1 MSKLLYVI
9 GFFAFSVNVN
19 ANDQVKDIAKDV
31 GYRSCLS
38 TVSDIEDFFGNKV
51 SYGSWSFWA
60 RENPDE
66 QIFNSTLELTY
77 GDGIQLVDFTV
88 APTKDGQCS
97 FVYTRTFYSPKSC
110 LATTK
115 NDYMS
120 KAEFKGEINKSV
132 SGFSEKGGVK
142 WLLTPAGSGC
152 LVQKKEIVFRSVRQD
167 S

>member
-97 FVYTRTFYSPKSC
+97 FVYTRSLSDLAGKSSRIGTPTQLTDRIPAC
-110 LATTK
+110 QV
-115 NDYMS
+115 N
-120 KAEFKGEINKSV
+120 FK
-132 SGFSEKGGVK
+132 
-142 WLLTPAGSGC
+142 
-152 LVQKKEIVFRSVRQD
+152 R
-167 S
+167 